1 MGPRLELHQP
11 WAGLHTAQCG
21 ARHCAGGE
29 SAVNDGVVLLQTEL
43 NRVKGK
49 PPYKELKG
57 EGSLNAQADEAWD
70 YAHSRSNSVIQD
82 IFAGQ
87 LQSTLQCPACG
98 ALSHTFDEFMDL
110 SLPLP
115 QKAGLSVR
123 SPTCTIQV
131 RRSIPLTPPP
141 PGGAPHPSIP
151 ISYQVIRWCL
161 STSLMAMKYASQR
174 SRALFSRRFSCVLPV
189 CTTGLMMQSA
199 EPSGSETFFCCL

>member
-1 MGPRLELHQP
+1 MKKPWVNIGLFEAWLEHRLSLMCTCLPHYKDRQDVQYCNGLWWDSRADLSGPETSSICPGRALN
-11 WAGLHTAQCG
+11 TARCG
-21 ARHCAGGE
+21 PQHCPSGRVSNGGC
-29 SAVNDGVVLLQTEL
+29 VLLQTEL

-57 EGSLNAQADEAWD
+57 EGSINAQADEAWD
-70 YAHSRSNSVIQD
+70 YGHSRSNSVIQD

-115 QKAGLSVR
+115 QTAGLSVR

-131 RRSIPLTPPP
+131 
-141 PGGAPHPSIP
+141 H
-151 ISYQVIRWCL
+151 
-161 STSLMAMKYASQR
+161 
-174 SRALFSRRFSCVLPV
+174 
-189 CTTGLMMQSA
+189 
-199 EPSGSETFFCCL
+199 